1 MRILAIAGSLQAR
14 SSNAALLRT
23 AHRVAPSG
31 VEVVDAVSVG
41 DVPPFNPD
49 IEREGPPPEAVAAL
63 RAQIGSAAGVLIA
76 SPEYAHSLP
85 GVLKNALDWI
95 VGSGELYG
103 KPVAILCASPRPDG
117 CVQGRGAIEQTLRAQ
132 GSTIVVSTTVGVAAA
147 DKGADEL
154 RDPAA
159 EAAVA
164 AALGAL
170 MASAVTSAVTEPASA
185 VTEPAPGRSD

>member
-1 MRILAIAGSLQAR
+1 MKIVAIAGSLQAR

-23 AHRVAPSG
+23 AHRVAPAG

-49 IEREGPPPEAVAAL
+49 TERDGPPPEVVAAL
-63 RAQIGSAAGVLIA
+63 RAQIASADGVLIA

-117 CVQGRGAIEQTLRAQ
+117 CAQGRGAIEQTLRAQ
-132 GSTIVVSTTVGVAAA
+132 GSTIVVSATVGVAAT
-147 DKGADEL
+147 DKGSDEL
-154 RDPAA
+154 RDSSAVD
-159 EAAVA
+159 AVA
-164 AALGAL
+164 DALAALTA
-170 MASAVTSAVTEPASA
+170 ARV
-185 VTEPAPGRSD
+185 PGRSD

>member
-14 SSNAALLRT
+14 SSNAALVRT
-23 AHRVAPSG
+23 AHRAAAG
-31 VEVVDAVSVG
+31 RHEIVDAISVG

-49 IEREGPPPEAVAAL
+49 LERDGTVPAAVDTL
-63 RAQIGSAAGVLIA
+63 RAQIGSADGVLIA

-103 KPVAILCASPRPDG
+103 KRVAVLCASPRPYG
-117 CVQGRGAIEQTLRAQ
+117 CVDGRGAIEQTLRAQ
-132 GSTIVVSTTVGVAAA
+132 GAEVVWSATVGVTAG

-154 RDPAA
+154 RDPS
-159 EAAVA
+159 AVSA
-164 AALGAL
+164 VGAALDAFKGPGA
-170 MASAVTSAVTEPASA
+170 ASPD
-185 VTEPAPGRSD
+185 RSG